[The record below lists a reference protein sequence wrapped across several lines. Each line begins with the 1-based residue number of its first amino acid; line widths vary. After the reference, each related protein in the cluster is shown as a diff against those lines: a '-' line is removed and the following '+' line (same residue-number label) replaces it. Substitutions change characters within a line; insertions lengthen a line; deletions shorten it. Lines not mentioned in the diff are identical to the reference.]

1 MQYLTVDRFEGT
13 YVICEDKD
21 KKLFAIER
29 TEAPEGVKEGDVL
42 CISDDGT
49 LTIDRDATDRRR
61 TAARKKQS
69 AAFRRK

>member
-29 TEAPEGVKEGDVL
+29 TEAPEGLKEGDVL
-42 CISDDGT
+42 RIGDDGT
-49 LTIDRDATDRRR
+49 LTVDKEEANRRR
-61 TAARKKQS
+61 AAVRKKQS
-69 AAFRRK
+69 AAFRR